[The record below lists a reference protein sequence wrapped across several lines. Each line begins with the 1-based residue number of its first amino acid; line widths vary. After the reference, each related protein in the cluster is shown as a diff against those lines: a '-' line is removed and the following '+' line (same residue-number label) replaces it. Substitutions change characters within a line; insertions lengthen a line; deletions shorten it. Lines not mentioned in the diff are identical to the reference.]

1 MQRVQPKVLS
11 LIFPPRVMKKVETL
25 CLKVVGNGDTG
36 CGKKR
41 ETLSISHQLTFSRL
55 VLSKKVQNIIA

>member
-36 CGKKR
+36 CGKNC
-41 ETLSISHQLTFSRL
+41 ETLSVGYPILTVDFL
-55 VLSKKVQNIIA
+55 HKVLQNIINR